1 VLKQKM
7 SQAKTEGSTE
17 KMEKIAVQFKNIG
30 E

>member
-1 VLKQKM
+1 M
-7 SQAKTEGSTE
+7 AEAKSENQTD

>member
-1 VLKQKM
+1 VLRQKM
-7 SQAKTEGSTE
+7 LQAKTEGAPE

>member
-1 VLKQKM
+1 MVE
-7 SQAKTEGSTE
+7 AKSENQTD